1 MSKNKCMAE
10 CGGSG
15 FVGLE
20 GKLCIWCT
28 SGRMT
33 ASQAFNYGRSM
44 SSEGPVQSSKELVA
58 LLREYNDAALKAMF
72 GQNVINLMENI
83 ES

>member
-15 FVGLE
+15 RVGPND
-20 GKLCIWCT
+20 KKCIWCT

-33 ASQAFNYGRSM
+33 ANQAFDYGRSM

-58 LLREYNDAALKAMF
+58 LLREYNEAALKALF
-72 GQNVINLMENI
+72 GQNVIHLMERI